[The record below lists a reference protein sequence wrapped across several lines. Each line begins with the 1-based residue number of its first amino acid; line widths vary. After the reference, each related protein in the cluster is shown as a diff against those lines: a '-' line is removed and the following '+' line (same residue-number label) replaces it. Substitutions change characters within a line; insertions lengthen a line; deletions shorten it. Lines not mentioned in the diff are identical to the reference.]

1 MKKKKERYKDRAPD
15 EFDIE
20 LYPFQKRLEPITS
33 PIFGIN
39 FWVIVVAIGLALV
52 FWFLSSL

>member
-1 MKKKKERYKDRAPD
+1 MKRKERYKDRAPE
-15 EFDIE
+15 EFDVE

-39 FWVIVVAIGLALV
+39 FWVIVVALGMGLV
-52 FWFLSSL
+52 VMFLSSL